1 MARQKQDI
9 PEGME
14 EFYVVADAITIS
26 MGTFVTKVGGAREEV
41 VERLVQGE
49 TVIAPPDHPSV
60 VEFLAMGG
68 LVLKKDAKM
77 VFEAAQ
83 KREGQHRPLVDRQDG
98 MKGYRITALTAATMM
113 ADGITPGDVLTDVA
127 PAQFEGQDPD
137 LSFPGDDVEGL
148 LDA

>member
-1 MARQKQDI
+1 MAKQQAVI

-14 EFYVVADAITIS
+14 EFYVVADAITLS

-49 TVIAPPDHPSV
+49 TLIAPPDHPSV

-68 LVLKKDAKM
+68 IVLKS
-77 VFEAAQ
+77 EARATYKESLKQ
-83 KREGQHRPLVDRQDG
+83 QGQHRPMVQREEG
-98 MKGYRITALTAATMM
+98 MKAYRITALNAATRM

-127 PAQFEGQDPD
+127 PAQFEGADPD
-137 LSFPGDDVEGL
+137 LSLPGDDVAGL